1 MAAQTPV
8 PGCTHHPGKG
18 FVYVCKTCNNDLI
31 CMDCVLDRHNKH
43 ELGSLT
49 EYVSKQTHLI
59 QQYEEQL
66 TQTDI
71 PKLER
76 DLKENEKKFKENS
89 KEIGETIHHIKRQG
103 EQMKNDIDK
112 FTDRLVKL
120 CTDLEKLNSDIK
132 ENNKTVLTKYLREKI
147 RPQLDRCKGARTSGT
162 TDDVIAVAEEIRNR
176 GPDTTPTITAFKS
189 VVFKPGIISNAV
201 LDRMLGTVLVDG
213 ENQSFRPVPPCK
225 IISSFRTSFPYSHVR
240 TCRTGDDR
248 EAWLS
253 FWKDEQ
259 IYRVDQQGNIKKNIK
274 CKVKVISI
282 TVSPTTGRVW
292 FCVKEDKSIREITS
306 DGGIVIRFNVESVPL
321 SLCITQEDMV
331 VVGTEWNG
339 IVLYTSDGRK
349 VVDGDGRICRQEAV
363 IPRYMAY
370 CTNTGDVA
378 ASDSDNVT
386 FEGYM
391 AGKVPGKQPRLIVM
405 DKHLKLKFQCRYI
418 DGIGSQTGGSQ
429 QSKFYPYDVC
439 FDRDGDVLVA
449 DEVTRSVLLIDG
461 NTGHYLRTVYIS
473 DGVSPLSISLQ
484 GDSMLWISHFNSD
497 MKVFKY
503 LK

>member
-1 MAAQTPV
+1 
-8 PGCTHHPGKG
+8 
-18 FVYVCKTCNNDLI
+18 
-31 CMDCVLDRHNKH
+31 MDCVLDRHNKH

-49 EYVSKQTHLI
+49 EYVSKQTLLI
-59 QQYEEQL
+59 QQYEEKL
-66 TQTDI
+66 TKTDI

-76 DLKENEKKFKENS
+76 DIKENEKKFKENS

-112 FTDRLVKL
+112 FTDRLVRL

-132 ENNKTVLTKYLREKI
+132 EKNKTVLTKYLREKI
-147 RPQLDRCKGARTSGT
+147 RPQLDRCQGARTSGT
-162 TDDVIAVAEEIRNR
+162 TDDVIAVAEEIRSR
-176 GPDTTPTITAFKS
+176 GPDTPPTIAAFKS
-189 VVFKPGIISNAV
+189 AVFKPGIISNAV

-240 TCRTGDDR
+240 TCRTGD

-253 FWKDEQ
+253 YWDDEQ
-259 IYRVDQQGNIKKNIK
+259 IYRVDQQGNIKKKIE
-274 CKVKVISI
+274 CKVKVRSI

-292 FCVKEDKSIREITS
+292 FCVEEDKSIREITS
-306 DGGIVIRFNVESVPL
+306 DGGIVIRFNVESVPV

-331 VVGTEWNG
+331 VVGLLRNG

-349 VVDGDGRICRQEAV
+349 VVDEEGRICRQEAV
-363 IPRYMAY
+363 DPYYMAY
-370 CTNTGDVA
+370 CTTTGDVA
-378 ASDSDNVT
+378 ASDGDDVSPDD
-386 FEGYM
+386 YM

-429 QSKFYPYDVC
+429 QSKFFPVDVC
-439 FDRDGDVLVA
+439 FDRDCDVLVA
-449 DEVTRSVLLIDG
+449 DVVTRSVLLIDG

-473 DGVSPLSISLQ
+473 DGESLLSISLQ
-484 GDSMLWISHFNSD
+484 CDDMLWIKHSD
-497 MKVFKY
+497 REMKVVKY

>member
-8 PGCTHHPGKG
+8 PGCTRHPGKG

-49 EYVSKQTHLI
+49 EYVSKQTLLI

-103 EQMKNDIDK
+103 EQMKKDIDK

-162 TDDVIAVAEEIRNR
+162 TDGVIAVAEEIRNR
-176 GPDTTPTITAFKS
+176 GPDTPPTITAFKS

-253 FWKDEQ
+253 YCNGEQ
-259 IYRVDQQGNIKKNIK
+259 IYRVDQQGNIKKKIE
-274 CKVKVISI
+274 CQVEVRSI
-282 TVSPTTGRVW
+282 AVSPTTGRVW
-292 FCVKEDKSIREITS
+292 FCVREDKSIREITS
-306 DGGIVIRFNVESVPL
+306 DGGIVIRFNVESVPK

-331 VVGTEWNG
+331 VVGLVRNG
-339 IVLYTSDGRK
+339 IVLYTSDGRE
-349 VVDGDGRICRQEAV
+349 VVDEEGRICRQEAV
-363 IPRYMAY
+363 YPYFMAY

-378 ASDSDNVT
+378 ASDNDGVSPDN
-386 FEGYM
+386 YM

-405 DKHLKLKFQCRYI
+405 DKHLNLKFQCRYI

-429 QSKFYPYDVC
+429 QSKFYPRDVC

-449 DEVTRSVLLIDG
+449 DRVTRSVLLIDG

-473 DGVSPLSISLQ
+473 DGESPLSISLQ